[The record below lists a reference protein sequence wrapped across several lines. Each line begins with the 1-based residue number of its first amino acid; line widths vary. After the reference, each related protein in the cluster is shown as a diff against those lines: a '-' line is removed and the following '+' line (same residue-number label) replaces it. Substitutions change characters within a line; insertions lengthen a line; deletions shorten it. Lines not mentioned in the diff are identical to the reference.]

1 MMLARSMPN
10 FERFHLMPLRPA
22 AHLCD
27 LAERL
32 EHAGAAVAL
41 GPVGVRRQQPLHVAD
56 QLVALPLRLGKL
68 LGRVVEA
75 RLPPP
80 PPVSQRG
87 EALQGRSSTH
97 EISMSA
103 HTNGI

>member
-1 MMLARSMPN
+1 MLLS
-10 FERFHLMPLRPA
+10 LA

-27 LAERL
+27 LAKRL

-41 GPVGVRRQQPLHVAD
+41 GPVRVRRQQPLHVAH

-87 EALQGRSSTH
+87 ESLQGRSSTH
-97 EISMSA
+97 EIRMSA
-103 HTNGI
+103 HTNEI

>member
-1 MMLARSMPN
+1 
-10 FERFHLMPLRPA
+10 MPLRPA

-56 QLVALPLRLGKL
+56 QLVPLPLRLCKL
-68 LGRVVEA
+68 LDRVVEA

-80 PPVSQRG
+80 PPVSKRG
-87 EALQGRSSTH
+87 EALQGRSSIH
-97 EISMSA
+97 EIRMSA
-103 HTNGI
+103 HTNGIRSKFSR